1 MIQRGAITIGEGR
14 LTRDPDVKMVGTSL
28 DKKLVKFGI
37 AVSEKDEPG
46 DFINAVCW
54 NTKADY
60 AEGLKKGD
68 AVFFAGID
76 KTRKWE
82 KDGEQKTAT
91 ETEIR
96 FIMKQPAQV
105 EIMPF

>member
-14 LTRDPDVKMVGTSL
+14 LTRDPEVKMVGANNT
-28 DKKLVKFGI
+28 KLVKFGI

-54 NTKADY
+54 NKKADY

-68 AVFFAGID
+68 AVFFVGID

-82 KDGEQKTAT
+82 KDGEEKTAT

-96 FIMKQPAQV
+96 FIMEQPACM
-105 EIMPF
+105 EEMPF